1 MSMKW
6 VTYKGK
12 QIITIDYTGMD
23 ENSILRQMQLYFD
36 AIKNETEVRHLTR
49 FPDVLI
55 SKGFR
60 EKAREMEIK
69 YTSDKKVKI
78 ALLGINKSQ
87 KANVST
93 YSFFTKVKAQAFDSE
108 EEAMEWLASD

>member
-1 MSMKW
+1 MKW
-6 VTYKGK
+6 VTHNGK

-36 AIKNETEVRHLTR
+36 AIKNEHEVRHLTK

-55 SKGFR
+55 SKEFR

-69 YTSDKKVKI
+69 NTSDKKVKI

-93 YSFFTKVKAQAFDSE
+93 YSFFTKVKAQAFDTE
-108 EEAMEWLASD
+108 KEAMDWLAND

>member
-6 VTYKGK
+6 VTHNGK

-36 AIKNETEVRHLTR
+36 AIKNEPEVRHLTK
-49 FPDVLI
+49 FPDGLL
-55 SKGFR
+55 SKEFR

-69 YTSDKKVKI
+69 NTSNKKVKI

-108 EEAMEWLASD
+108 KEAMDWLASD

>member
-23 ENSILRQMQLYFD
+23 ENSILSQMDLYFD
-36 AIKNETEVRHLTR
+36 AIKNETEVRHLTK
-49 FPDVLI
+49 FAYVLLT
-55 SKGFR
+55 KEFR
-60 EKAREMEIK
+60 EKAREMEIRN
-69 YTSDKKVKI
+69 TSNKKVKI
-78 ALLGINKSQ
+78 ALLGINKYQ

-108 EEAMEWLASD
+108 KEAMDWLASD

>member
-1 MSMKW
+1 MKW

-23 ENSILRQMQLYFD
+23 ENSILSHMQIYFD
-36 AIKNETEVRHLTR
+36 AIRDEPEVRNLTK
-49 FPDVLI
+49 FPDHI
-55 SKGFR
+55 FSKEFR
-60 EKAREMEIK
+60 ENAREMEIK
-69 YTSDKKVKI
+69 NTSNKKVKI

>member
-1 MSMKW
+1 MKW

-23 ENSILRQMQLYFD
+23 ENAILRQMQLYFD
-36 AIKNETEVRHLTR
+36 AIKNEHEVRHLTK
-49 FPDVLI
+49 FSDVIL
-55 SKGFR
+55 SKEFR

-69 YTSDKKVKI
+69 YTYNKKVKI

-108 EEAMEWLASD
+108 EEAMEWLAND